1 MSFISYAQNFEDL
14 MLWRALR
21 HVEKGTYVDV
31 GAQHPTNDSVSKAFY
46 LNGWRGVH
54 IEPVPQYA
62 ELLRQDRPDEVVL
75 QVALGEAEGL
85 LSLNVIPETG
95 LSTAVDQYA
104 QSHQEHGF
112 ATQQIHVPMLTLKT
126 ALGMLAGRELH
137 WLKIDVEGFETQVL
151 KGWDSRALRPWVMVV
166 EATIP
171 GSSEADYEAWDPI
184 VREAGYRFVYFD
196 GLNRFYI
203 ADEHPELAAAFA
215 TPPNVFDDVRLS
227 GYASWGLY
235 REVEER
241 QQALLADAKADAA
254 AQLAEHDRLHE
265 QYVAKHEAL
274 VALGEQLTASSEE
287 LAALGEQLT
296 ASTGELTAL
305 TAQLAESSEER
316 AALTAQ
322 LATLRKENQDS
333 SHQLAGMHATIH
345 EWWSVADRLN
355 HELKAVH
362 ASTSWRIT
370 APIRYASTFVRR
382 LPALPSRGA
391 SWVTRRT
398 RQAARPLLV
407 WSMRTVL
414 AHSGLR
420 ERALKIVRRYPGL
433 TQYLRGFAGRAG
445 LIGMPVSAPAAAVF
459 QHHAAAMDAGST
471 RDLPPQIASI
481 YKQLKKQSYKE

>member
-21 HVEKGTYVDV
+21 HVENGTYVDV
-31 GAQHPTNDSVSKAFY
+31 GAQHPTIDSVSKAFY
-46 LNGWRGVH
+46 LNGWRGIH

-62 ELLRQDRPDEVVL
+62 ELLRRDRPDEVVL
-75 QVALGEAEGL
+75 QMALGEAEGL

-112 ATQQIHVPMLTLKT
+112 STQQIHVPMLTLKS

-151 KGWDSRALRPWVMVV
+151 KGWDSSILRPWVMVV

-171 GSSEADYEAWDPI
+171 GSSAADYGPWDPI

-241 QQALLADAKADAA
+241 QQSLLAAAEAA
-254 AQLAEHDRLHE
+254 A
-265 QYVAKHEAL
+265 
-274 VALGEQLTASSEE
+274 
-287 LAALGEQLT
+287 
-296 ASTGELTAL
+296 
-305 TAQLAESSEER
+305 TAQLAASSEER
-316 AALTAQ
+316 AVLTAH
-322 LATLRKENQDS
+322 LATLRKDNQ
-333 SHQLAGMHATIH
+333 ATIH

-362 ASTSWRIT
+362 ASTSWRVT
-370 APIRYASTFVRR
+370 APLRYASTFMRR
-382 LPALPSRGA
+382 LPQLPSRGA
-391 SWVTRRT
+391 GWFARRT

-407 WSMRTVL
+407 WSIRTVL
-414 AHSGLR
+414 AHSGVR
-420 ERALKIVRRYPGL
+420 ERALKLVGRHPGL
-433 TQYLRGFAGRAG
+433 KQYLRGFAGRSG
-445 LIGMPVSAPAAAVF
+445 LIGIAVSAPVAAVF
-459 QHHAAAMDAGST
+459 QHHATAMEPGST
-471 RDLPPQIASI
+471 QDLPPQIASI
-481 YKQLKKQSYKE
+481 YRQLKKQSYKEEY

>member
-1 MSFISYAQNFEDL
+1 MSFVSYAQNFEDL

-21 HVEKGTYVDV
+21 HVENGTYVDV
-31 GAQHPTNDSVSKAFY
+31 GAQHPTIDSVSKAFY
-46 LNGWRGVH
+46 LNGWRGIH

-62 ELLRQDRPDEVVL
+62 EMLRQDRPDEVVL
-75 QVALGEAEGL
+75 QVALGETEGI

-104 QSHQEHGF
+104 QSHHEHGF
-112 ATQQIHVPMLTLKT
+112 ATQQVQVPMLTLRT

-151 KGWDSRALRPWVMVV
+151 KGWDSGVLRPWVMVV

-171 GSSEADYEAWDPI
+171 GSSETDYEQWDPI
-184 VREAGYRFVYFD
+184 VQAAGYRFVYFD

-227 GYASWGLY
+227 GYANWGLY

-241 QQALLADAKADAA
+241 QQALLAAAESAAA
-254 AQLAEHDRLHE
+254 AQLAEC
-265 QYVAKHEAL
+265 
-274 VALGEQLTASSEE
+274 EQLRNQYEGKHAE
-287 LAALGEQLT
+287 LAALGEVR
-296 ASTGELTAL
+296 TAL
-305 TAQLAESSEER
+305 AAQLAVSSQEQ

-322 LATLRKENQDS
+322 LAMLRKENQES
-333 SHQLAGMHATIH
+333 SHQLAGMHAAIH

-355 HELKAVH
+355 HELKAMH
-362 ASTSWRIT
+362 ASTSWRVT
-370 APIRYASTFVRR
+370 APLRYVRTFTRR
-382 LPALPSRGA
+382 LPELPSRGA
-391 SWVTRRT
+391 GWFARRT
-398 RQAARPLLV
+398 RQAGRPLLI

-420 ERALKIVRRYPGL
+420 ERALKIVRRHPGL
-433 TQYLRGFAGRAG
+433 TQFLRGFAGRSG
-445 LIGMPVSAPAAAVF
+445 LIAQPVAAPVATLFRHHPAASEVESL
-459 QHHAAAMDAGST
+459 Q
-471 RDLPPQIASI
+471 DLPPQIASI
-481 YKQLKKQSYKE
+481 YKQLKKQSYKEEY